1 MTQKLKIDIVAKD
14 KSKQALN
21 GVRGGLTRLKK
32 SVFSLQTAFI
42 GLGAGLAIRSLIN
55 TGKQIEGLQV
65 RLKFLFG
72 TAEEGA
78 KAFEAMAKFAAKVPF
93 SLEEIQQGAG
103 VLAVVSKDAK
113 EMAKLMEITGNVAA
127 VTGLDFKTT
136 SEQIQ
141 RSMSAGI
148 SAADLFR
155 DKGVKDMRGFKAG
168 ATVSIEET
176 TAAFEKVFGKG
187 GRFGKATDELANTLG
202 GTLSMIGDKIFA
214 FKKTLLDAGFFQ
226 ELKNQFGIRTIQE
239 AISGEREEIMAELE
253 AKAQLVATE
262 LGIELV
268 DVRVSRIELPE
279 DVSESVYQRMRAERS
294 RTAKDFRARGKETA
308 ENIKAQA
315 DKKRT
320 VIIAEA
326 YRTSQQE
333 KGSGDAKS
341 TAIYA
346 NAYNQDAEFYAFT
359 RSLQA
364 YANSFKSK
372 SDMLVIDPDSDFFKY
387 FKNIK

>member
-1 MTQKLKIDIVAKD
+1 MNTKLLFIIGGIFVIFSSTTFFVNETQRAMVFQLGEIKRADLKPGLHFKLPLVNNVRKFDARILTIDA
-14 KSKQALN
+14 QPEL
-21 GVRGGLTRLKK
+21 
-32 SVFSLQTAFI
+32 
-42 GLGAGLAIRSLIN
+42 
-55 TGKQIEGLQV
+55 
-65 RLKFLFG
+65 FL
-72 TAEEGA
+72 
-78 KAFEAMAKFAAKVPF
+78 
-93 SLEEIQQGAG
+93 
-103 VLAVVSKDAK
+103 
-113 EMAKLMEITGNVAA
+113 
-127 VTGLDFKTT
+127 T
-136 SEQIQ
+136 SEKKNMSVDFFVKWRIANVKSYYKSTLGDRARAEGRIVQI
-141 RSMSAGI
+141 
-148 SAADLFR
+148 
-155 DKGVKDMRGFKAG
+155 VKD
-168 ATVSIEET
+168 
-176 TAAFEKVFGKG
+176 
-187 GRFGKATDELANTLG
+187 
-202 GTLSMIGDKIFA
+202 
-214 FKKTLLDAGFFQ
+214 

>member
-1 MTQKLKIDIVAKD
+1 MNTKLLFIIGGIFVIFSSTTFFVNETQRAMVFQLGEIKRADLKPGLHFKLPLVNNVRKFDARILTIDA
-14 KSKQALN
+14 QPEL
-21 GVRGGLTRLKK
+21 
-32 SVFSLQTAFI
+32 
-42 GLGAGLAIRSLIN
+42 
-55 TGKQIEGLQV
+55 
-65 RLKFLFG
+65 FL
-72 TAEEGA
+72 
-78 KAFEAMAKFAAKVPF
+78 
-93 SLEEIQQGAG
+93 
-103 VLAVVSKDAK
+103 
-113 EMAKLMEITGNVAA
+113 
-127 VTGLDFKTT
+127 T
-136 SEQIQ
+136 SEKKNMSVDFFVKWRIANVKTYYKSTLGDRARAEGRIVQI
-141 RSMSAGI
+141 
-148 SAADLFR
+148 
-155 DKGVKDMRGFKAG
+155 VKD
-168 ATVSIEET
+168 
-176 TAAFEKVFGKG
+176 
-187 GRFGKATDELANTLG
+187 
-202 GTLSMIGDKIFA
+202 
-214 FKKTLLDAGFFQ
+214 

-341 TAIYA
+341 TSIYA

>member
-1 MTQKLKIDIVAKD
+1 MNTKLLFIIGGIFVIFSSTTFFVNETQRAMVFQLGEIKRADLKPGLHFKLPLVNNVRKFDARILTIDA
-14 KSKQALN
+14 QPEL
-21 GVRGGLTRLKK
+21 
-32 SVFSLQTAFI
+32 
-42 GLGAGLAIRSLIN
+42 
-55 TGKQIEGLQV
+55 
-65 RLKFLFG
+65 FL
-72 TAEEGA
+72 
-78 KAFEAMAKFAAKVPF
+78 
-93 SLEEIQQGAG
+93 
-103 VLAVVSKDAK
+103 
-113 EMAKLMEITGNVAA
+113 
-127 VTGLDFKTT
+127 T
-136 SEQIQ
+136 SEKKNMSVDFFVKWRIANVKNYYKSTLGDRARAEGRIVQI
-141 RSMSAGI
+141 
-148 SAADLFR
+148 
-155 DKGVKDMRGFKAG
+155 VKD
-168 ATVSIEET
+168 
-176 TAAFEKVFGKG
+176 
-187 GRFGKATDELANTLG
+187 
-202 GTLSMIGDKIFA
+202 
-214 FKKTLLDAGFFQ
+214 

-253 AKAQLVATE
+253 AKAQLVASE

-359 RSLQA
+359 RSLKA

-372 SDMLVIDPDSDFFKY
+372 SDMLVIDPDSDFF
-387 FKNIK
+387 

>member
-1 MTQKLKIDIVAKD
+1 MNTKLLFIIGGIFVIFSSTTFFVNETQRAMVFQLGEIKRADLKPGLHFKLPLVNNVRKFDARILTIDA
-14 KSKQALN
+14 QPEL
-21 GVRGGLTRLKK
+21 
-32 SVFSLQTAFI
+32 
-42 GLGAGLAIRSLIN
+42 
-55 TGKQIEGLQV
+55 
-65 RLKFLFG
+65 FL
-72 TAEEGA
+72 
-78 KAFEAMAKFAAKVPF
+78 
-93 SLEEIQQGAG
+93 
-103 VLAVVSKDAK
+103 
-113 EMAKLMEITGNVAA
+113 
-127 VTGLDFKTT
+127 T
-136 SEQIQ
+136 SEKKNMSVDFFVKWRIANVKTYYKSTLGDRARAEGRIVQI
-141 RSMSAGI
+141 
-148 SAADLFR
+148 
-155 DKGVKDMRGFKAG
+155 VKD
-168 ATVSIEET
+168 
-176 TAAFEKVFGKG
+176 
-187 GRFGKATDELANTLG
+187 
-202 GTLSMIGDKIFA
+202 
-214 FKKTLLDAGFFQ
+214 

-359 RSLQA
+359 RSLEA

>member
-1 MTQKLKIDIVAKD
+1 MNTKLLFILGGIFVIFSSTTFFVNETQRAMVFQLGEIKRADLKPGLHFKLPLVNNVRKFDARILTIDA
-14 KSKQALN
+14 QPEL
-21 GVRGGLTRLKK
+21 
-32 SVFSLQTAFI
+32 
-42 GLGAGLAIRSLIN
+42 
-55 TGKQIEGLQV
+55 
-65 RLKFLFG
+65 FL
-72 TAEEGA
+72 
-78 KAFEAMAKFAAKVPF
+78 
-93 SLEEIQQGAG
+93 
-103 VLAVVSKDAK
+103 
-113 EMAKLMEITGNVAA
+113 
-127 VTGLDFKTT
+127 T
-136 SEQIQ
+136 SEKKNMSVDFFVKWRIANVKSYYKSTLGDRARAEGRIVQI
-141 RSMSAGI
+141 
-148 SAADLFR
+148 
-155 DKGVKDMRGFKAG
+155 VKD
-168 ATVSIEET
+168 
-176 TAAFEKVFGKG
+176 
-187 GRFGKATDELANTLG
+187 
-202 GTLSMIGDKIFA
+202 
-214 FKKTLLDAGFFQ
+214 

-239 AISGEREEIMAELE
+239 AISGEREEIMSELE
-253 AKAQLVATE
+253 AKAQVVASE

-294 RTAKDFRARGKETA
+294 STAKDFRARGKETA

-359 RSLQA
+359 RSLKA
-364 YANSFKSK
+364 YVNSFKSK

-387 FKNIK
+387 FKDIK

>member
-1 MTQKLKIDIVAKD
+1 MNTKLLFIIGGIFVIFSSTTFFVNETQRAMVFQLGEIKRADLKPGLHFKLPLVNNVRKFDARILTIDA
-14 KSKQALN
+14 QPEL
-21 GVRGGLTRLKK
+21 
-32 SVFSLQTAFI
+32 
-42 GLGAGLAIRSLIN
+42 
-55 TGKQIEGLQV
+55 
-65 RLKFLFG
+65 FL
-72 TAEEGA
+72 
-78 KAFEAMAKFAAKVPF
+78 
-93 SLEEIQQGAG
+93 
-103 VLAVVSKDAK
+103 
-113 EMAKLMEITGNVAA
+113 
-127 VTGLDFKTT
+127 T
-136 SEQIQ
+136 SEKKNMSVDFFVKWRIANVKSYYKSTLGDRARAEGRIVQI
-141 RSMSAGI
+141 
-148 SAADLFR
+148 
-155 DKGVKDMRGFKAG
+155 VKD
-168 ATVSIEET
+168 
-176 TAAFEKVFGKG
+176 
-187 GRFGKATDELANTLG
+187 
-202 GTLSMIGDKIFA
+202 
-214 FKKTLLDAGFFQ
+214 

-294 RTAKDFRARGKETA
+294 RAAKDFRARGKETA

-359 RSLQA
+359 RGLQA

>member
-1 MTQKLKIDIVAKD
+1 MNTKLLFILGGIFVIFSSTTFFVNETQRAMVFQLGEIKRADLKPGLHFKLPLVNNVRKFDARILTIDA
-14 KSKQALN
+14 QPEL
-21 GVRGGLTRLKK
+21 
-32 SVFSLQTAFI
+32 
-42 GLGAGLAIRSLIN
+42 
-55 TGKQIEGLQV
+55 
-65 RLKFLFG
+65 FL
-72 TAEEGA
+72 
-78 KAFEAMAKFAAKVPF
+78 
-93 SLEEIQQGAG
+93 
-103 VLAVVSKDAK
+103 
-113 EMAKLMEITGNVAA
+113 
-127 VTGLDFKTT
+127 T
-136 SEQIQ
+136 SEKKNMSVDFFVKWRIANVKSYYKSTLGDRARAEGRIVQI
-141 RSMSAGI
+141 
-148 SAADLFR
+148 
-155 DKGVKDMRGFKAG
+155 VKD
-168 ATVSIEET
+168 
-176 TAAFEKVFGKG
+176 
-187 GRFGKATDELANTLG
+187 
-202 GTLSMIGDKIFA
+202 
-214 FKKTLLDAGFFQ
+214 

-239 AISGEREEIMAELE
+239 AISGEREEIMSELE
-253 AKAQLVATE
+253 AKAQVVASE

-359 RSLQA
+359 RSLKA
-364 YANSFKSK
+364 YVNSFKSK

-387 FKNIK
+387 FKDIK

>member
-1 MTQKLKIDIVAKD
+1 MNTKLLFIIGGIFVIFSSTTFFVNETQRAMVFQLGEIKRADLKPGLHFKLPLVNNVRKFDARILTIDA
-14 KSKQALN
+14 QPEL
-21 GVRGGLTRLKK
+21 
-32 SVFSLQTAFI
+32 
-42 GLGAGLAIRSLIN
+42 
-55 TGKQIEGLQV
+55 
-65 RLKFLFG
+65 FL
-72 TAEEGA
+72 
-78 KAFEAMAKFAAKVPF
+78 
-93 SLEEIQQGAG
+93 
-103 VLAVVSKDAK
+103 
-113 EMAKLMEITGNVAA
+113 
-127 VTGLDFKTT
+127 T
-136 SEQIQ
+136 SEKKNMSVDFFVKWRIANVKTYYKSTLGDRARAEGRIVQI
-141 RSMSAGI
+141 
-148 SAADLFR
+148 
-155 DKGVKDMRGFKAG
+155 VKD
-168 ATVSIEET
+168 
-176 TAAFEKVFGKG
+176 
-187 GRFGKATDELANTLG
+187 
-202 GTLSMIGDKIFA
+202 
-214 FKKTLLDAGFFQ
+214 

-372 SDMLVIDPDSDFFKY
+372 SYMLVIDPDSDFFKY

>member
-1 MTQKLKIDIVAKD
+1 MNTKLLFILGGIFVIFSSTTFFVNETQRAMVFQLGEIKRADLKPGLHFKLPLVNNVRKFDARILTIDA
-14 KSKQALN
+14 QPEL
-21 GVRGGLTRLKK
+21 
-32 SVFSLQTAFI
+32 
-42 GLGAGLAIRSLIN
+42 
-55 TGKQIEGLQV
+55 
-65 RLKFLFG
+65 FL
-72 TAEEGA
+72 
-78 KAFEAMAKFAAKVPF
+78 
-93 SLEEIQQGAG
+93 
-103 VLAVVSKDAK
+103 
-113 EMAKLMEITGNVAA
+113 
-127 VTGLDFKTT
+127 T
-136 SEQIQ
+136 SEKKNMSVDFFVKWRIANVKSYYKSTLGDRARAEGRIVQI
-141 RSMSAGI
+141 
-148 SAADLFR
+148 
-155 DKGVKDMRGFKAG
+155 VKD
-168 ATVSIEET
+168 
-176 TAAFEKVFGKG
+176 
-187 GRFGKATDELANTLG
+187 
-202 GTLSMIGDKIFA
+202 
-214 FKKTLLDAGFFQ
+214 

-253 AKAQLVATE
+253 AKAQIVASE

-359 RSLQA
+359 RSLKA
-364 YANSFKSK
+364 YVNSFKSK

-387 FKNIK
+387 FKDIK

>member
-1 MTQKLKIDIVAKD
+1 MNTKLLFIIGGIFVIFSSTTFFVNETQRAMVFQLGEIKRADLKPGLHFKLPLVNNVRKFDARILTIDA
-14 KSKQALN
+14 QPEL
-21 GVRGGLTRLKK
+21 
-32 SVFSLQTAFI
+32 
-42 GLGAGLAIRSLIN
+42 
-55 TGKQIEGLQV
+55 
-65 RLKFLFG
+65 FL
-72 TAEEGA
+72 
-78 KAFEAMAKFAAKVPF
+78 
-93 SLEEIQQGAG
+93 
-103 VLAVVSKDAK
+103 
-113 EMAKLMEITGNVAA
+113 
-127 VTGLDFKTT
+127 T
-136 SEQIQ
+136 SEKKNMSVDFFVKWRIANVKTYYKSTLGDRARAEGRIVQI
-141 RSMSAGI
+141 
-148 SAADLFR
+148 
-155 DKGVKDMRGFKAG
+155 VKD
-168 ATVSIEET
+168 
-176 TAAFEKVFGKG
+176 
-187 GRFGKATDELANTLG
+187 
-202 GTLSMIGDKIFA
+202 
-214 FKKTLLDAGFFQ
+214 
-226 ELKNQFGIRTIQE
+226 ELKNQFGIRTIQQ

-253 AKAQLVATE
+253 AKAQLVASE

>member
-1 MTQKLKIDIVAKD
+1 MNTKLIFILGGIFVIFSSTTFFVNETQRAMVFQLGEIKRADLKPGLHFKLPLVNNVRKFDARILTIDA
-14 KSKQALN
+14 QPEL
-21 GVRGGLTRLKK
+21 
-32 SVFSLQTAFI
+32 
-42 GLGAGLAIRSLIN
+42 
-55 TGKQIEGLQV
+55 
-65 RLKFLFG
+65 FL
-72 TAEEGA
+72 
-78 KAFEAMAKFAAKVPF
+78 
-93 SLEEIQQGAG
+93 
-103 VLAVVSKDAK
+103 
-113 EMAKLMEITGNVAA
+113 
-127 VTGLDFKTT
+127 T
-136 SEQIQ
+136 SEKKNMSVDFFVKWRIANVKSYYKSTLGDRARAEGRIVQI
-141 RSMSAGI
+141 
-148 SAADLFR
+148 
-155 DKGVKDMRGFKAG
+155 VKD
-168 ATVSIEET
+168 
-176 TAAFEKVFGKG
+176 
-187 GRFGKATDELANTLG
+187 
-202 GTLSMIGDKIFA
+202 
-214 FKKTLLDAGFFQ
+214 

-239 AISGEREEIMAELE
+239 AISGEREEIMSELE
-253 AKAQLVATE
+253 AKAQVVASE

-359 RSLQA
+359 RSLKA
-364 YANSFKSK
+364 YVNSFKSK

-387 FKNIK
+387 FKDIK

>member
-1 MTQKLKIDIVAKD
+1 MNTKLLFIIGGIFVILSSTTFFVNETQRAMVFQLGEIKRADLKPGLHFKLPLVNNVRKFDARILTIDA
-14 KSKQALN
+14 QPEL
-21 GVRGGLTRLKK
+21 
-32 SVFSLQTAFI
+32 
-42 GLGAGLAIRSLIN
+42 
-55 TGKQIEGLQV
+55 
-65 RLKFLFG
+65 FL
-72 TAEEGA
+72 
-78 KAFEAMAKFAAKVPF
+78 
-93 SLEEIQQGAG
+93 
-103 VLAVVSKDAK
+103 
-113 EMAKLMEITGNVAA
+113 
-127 VTGLDFKTT
+127 T
-136 SEQIQ
+136 SEKKNMSVDFFVKWRIANVKTYYKSTLGDRARAEGRIVQI
-141 RSMSAGI
+141 
-148 SAADLFR
+148 
-155 DKGVKDMRGFKAG
+155 VKD
-168 ATVSIEET
+168 
-176 TAAFEKVFGKG
+176 
-187 GRFGKATDELANTLG
+187 
-202 GTLSMIGDKIFA
+202 
-214 FKKTLLDAGFFQ
+214 
-226 ELKNQFGIRTIQE
+226 ELKNQFGIRTIQQ

-253 AKAQLVATE
+253 AKAQLVASE

-359 RSLQA
+359 RSLKA

>member
-1 MTQKLKIDIVAKD
+1 VNNVRKFDARILTIDA
-14 KSKQALN
+14 QPEL
-21 GVRGGLTRLKK
+21 
-32 SVFSLQTAFI
+32 
-42 GLGAGLAIRSLIN
+42 
-55 TGKQIEGLQV
+55 
-65 RLKFLFG
+65 FL
-72 TAEEGA
+72 
-78 KAFEAMAKFAAKVPF
+78 
-93 SLEEIQQGAG
+93 
-103 VLAVVSKDAK
+103 
-113 EMAKLMEITGNVAA
+113 
-127 VTGLDFKTT
+127 T
-136 SEQIQ
+136 SEKKNMSVDFFVKWRIANVKSYYKSTLGDRARAEGRIVQI
-141 RSMSAGI
+141 
-148 SAADLFR
+148 
-155 DKGVKDMRGFKAG
+155 VKD
-168 ATVSIEET
+168 
-176 TAAFEKVFGKG
+176 
-187 GRFGKATDELANTLG
+187 
-202 GTLSMIGDKIFA
+202 
-214 FKKTLLDAGFFQ
+214 

-239 AISGEREEIMAELE
+239 AISGEREEIMSELE
-253 AKAQLVATE
+253 AKAQVVASE

-359 RSLQA
+359 RSLKA
-364 YANSFKSK
+364 YVNSFKSK

-387 FKNIK
+387 FKDIK

>member
-1 MTQKLKIDIVAKD
+1 MNTKLLFIIGGIFVIFSSTTFFVNETQRAMVFQLGEIKRADLKPGLHFKLPLVNNVRKFDARILTIDA
-14 KSKQALN
+14 QPEL
-21 GVRGGLTRLKK
+21 
-32 SVFSLQTAFI
+32 
-42 GLGAGLAIRSLIN
+42 
-55 TGKQIEGLQV
+55 
-65 RLKFLFG
+65 FL
-72 TAEEGA
+72 
-78 KAFEAMAKFAAKVPF
+78 
-93 SLEEIQQGAG
+93 
-103 VLAVVSKDAK
+103 
-113 EMAKLMEITGNVAA
+113 
-127 VTGLDFKTT
+127 T
-136 SEQIQ
+136 SEKKNMSVDFFVKWRIANVKSYYKSTLGDRARAEGRIVQI
-141 RSMSAGI
+141 
-148 SAADLFR
+148 
-155 DKGVKDMRGFKAG
+155 VKD
-168 ATVSIEET
+168 
-176 TAAFEKVFGKG
+176 
-187 GRFGKATDELANTLG
+187 
-202 GTLSMIGDKIFA
+202 
-214 FKKTLLDAGFFQ
+214 

-253 AKAQLVATE
+253 AKAQFVATE

>member
-1 MTQKLKIDIVAKD
+1 MNTKLLFIIGGIFVIFSSTTFFVNETQRAMVFQLGEIKRADLKPGLHFKLPLVNNVRKFDARILTIDA
-14 KSKQALN
+14 QPEL
-21 GVRGGLTRLKK
+21 
-32 SVFSLQTAFI
+32 
-42 GLGAGLAIRSLIN
+42 
-55 TGKQIEGLQV
+55 
-65 RLKFLFG
+65 FL
-72 TAEEGA
+72 
-78 KAFEAMAKFAAKVPF
+78 
-93 SLEEIQQGAG
+93 
-103 VLAVVSKDAK
+103 
-113 EMAKLMEITGNVAA
+113 
-127 VTGLDFKTT
+127 T
-136 SEQIQ
+136 SEKKNMSVDFFVKWRIANVKTYYKSTLGDRARAEGRIVQI
-141 RSMSAGI
+141 
-148 SAADLFR
+148 
-155 DKGVKDMRGFKAG
+155 VKD
-168 ATVSIEET
+168 
-176 TAAFEKVFGKG
+176 
-187 GRFGKATDELANTLG
+187 
-202 GTLSMIGDKIFA
+202 
-214 FKKTLLDAGFFQ
+214 

-364 YANSFKSK
+364 YANAFKNK
-372 SDMLVIDPDSDFFKY
+372 SDMLVIDPDSEFFKY
-387 FKNIK
+387 FKNGK

>member
-1 MTQKLKIDIVAKD
+1 MNTKLLFIIGGIFVIFSSTTFFVNETQRAMVFQLGEIKRADLKPGLHFKLPLVNNVRKFDARILTIDA
-14 KSKQALN
+14 QPEL
-21 GVRGGLTRLKK
+21 
-32 SVFSLQTAFI
+32 
-42 GLGAGLAIRSLIN
+42 
-55 TGKQIEGLQV
+55 
-65 RLKFLFG
+65 FL
-72 TAEEGA
+72 
-78 KAFEAMAKFAAKVPF
+78 
-93 SLEEIQQGAG
+93 
-103 VLAVVSKDAK
+103 
-113 EMAKLMEITGNVAA
+113 
-127 VTGLDFKTT
+127 T
-136 SEQIQ
+136 SEKKNMSVDFFVKWRIANVKTYYKSTLGDRARAEGRIVQI
-141 RSMSAGI
+141 
-148 SAADLFR
+148 
-155 DKGVKDMRGFKAG
+155 VKD
-168 ATVSIEET
+168 
-176 TAAFEKVFGKG
+176 
-187 GRFGKATDELANTLG
+187 
-202 GTLSMIGDKIFA
+202 
-214 FKKTLLDAGFFQ
+214 

-387 FKNIK
+387 FKDIK

>member
-1 MTQKLKIDIVAKD
+1 MNTKLLFIIGGIFVIFSSTTFFVNETQRAMVFQLGEIKRADLKPGLHFKLPLVNNVRKFDARILTIDA
-14 KSKQALN
+14 QPEL
-21 GVRGGLTRLKK
+21 
-32 SVFSLQTAFI
+32 
-42 GLGAGLAIRSLIN
+42 
-55 TGKQIEGLQV
+55 
-65 RLKFLFG
+65 FL
-72 TAEEGA
+72 
-78 KAFEAMAKFAAKVPF
+78 
-93 SLEEIQQGAG
+93 
-103 VLAVVSKDAK
+103 
-113 EMAKLMEITGNVAA
+113 
-127 VTGLDFKTT
+127 T
-136 SEQIQ
+136 SEKKNMSVDFFVKWRIANVKTYYKSTLGDRARAEGRIVQI
-141 RSMSAGI
+141 
-148 SAADLFR
+148 
-155 DKGVKDMRGFKAG
+155 VKD
-168 ATVSIEET
+168 
-176 TAAFEKVFGKG
+176 
-187 GRFGKATDELANTLG
+187 
-202 GTLSMIGDKIFA
+202 
-214 FKKTLLDAGFFQ
+214 
-226 ELKNQFGIRTIQE
+226 ELKNQFGIRTIQQ

-253 AKAQLVATE
+253 AKAQLVASE

-364 YANSFKSK
+364 YTNSFKSK